1 MKSILSVVL
10 LAALSSVFFAGCA
23 TTPAVQQQA
32 YAKLKNQRTFEYEFP
47 AVWKGIEDT
56 VRNYR
61 VVNRD
66 PKDVNPNEMRRLR
79 DRTLDTDWIFTK
91 SNDKYV
97 EYKVNGLPR
106 KIYLQTRLKYNIE
119 AQSVIGGVTVTVKTI
134 EEVEKLKNDGSPDG
148 WQSAYDD
155 QDTAR
160 ASDLLDRINMAIL
173 SAGPTSEVP

>member
-1 MKSILSVVL
+1 MKSFLLVGLFAVL
-10 LAALSSVFFAGCA
+10 AGISFSGCA
-23 TTPAVQQQA
+23 TTPPIQQQA

-61 VVNRD
+61 VIGRD

-79 DRTLDTDWIFTK
+79 DRTLETDWIFTK
-91 SNDKYV
+91 SNDKFI

-106 KIYLQTRLKYNIE
+106 KIYVQTRLKYNIE
-119 AQSVIGGVTVTVKTI
+119 AQAVIGGVTVTVKPI
-134 EEVEKLKNDGSPDG
+134 EEVEQLKNDGTPDG
-148 WQSAYDD
+148 WQSAYND